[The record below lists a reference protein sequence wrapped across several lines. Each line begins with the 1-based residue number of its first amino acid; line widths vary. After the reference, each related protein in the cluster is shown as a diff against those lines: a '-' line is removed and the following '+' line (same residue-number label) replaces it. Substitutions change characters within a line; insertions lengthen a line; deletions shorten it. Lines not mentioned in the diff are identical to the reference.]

1 MYNFKEK
8 YQYYLNIFEN
18 YADKQKEI
26 FNTKSELLTESLKY
40 SLYVGGKRVRP
51 VLALATAELLG
62 VDFSEVLPFAFAL
75 ECIHTYSLIH
85 DDLPSMDND
94 DFRRGKPSNHKV
106 YGEANAIL
114 AGDGLLNTA
123 YSICFK
129 ACLKGETHCLAANL
143 LCEFAGIYGMI
154 CGQSLDIAFSNQTE
168 FTEDDLLRV
177 YQLKTGKL
185 LLAPILIP
193 SILSGNKLYFEL
205 EELGKKLG
213 LLFQITDDI
222 LDEIG
227 SFEKLGKTIGKDKD
241 ENKLTS
247 VRVYSLDGAKIRAD
261 MYATHCYHI
270 LDGLDGDVEFFR
282 DLITYVRNREK

>member
-8 YQYYLNIFEN
+8 YQHYLNIFEN
-18 YADKQKEI
+18 YAEEQKAV
-26 FNTKSELLTESLKY
+26 FNTKSDLLTESLKY

-51 VLALATAELLG
+51 VLTLATADLLG
-62 VDFSEVLPFAFAL
+62 VDFSAVLPFALAL

-129 ACLKGETHCLAANL
+129 ECLKGELHCLAANL
-143 LCEFAGIYGMI
+143 LCECSGINGMI
-154 CGQSLDIAFSNQTE
+154 CGQSLDIAFSNKTE
-168 FTEDDLLRV
+168 FTEDDLSKV

-185 LLAPILIP
+185 LLAPILIS
-193 SILSGNKLYFEL
+193 SILYLRF
-205 EELGKKLG
+205 
-213 LLFQITDDI
+213 
-222 LDEIG
+222 
-227 SFEKLGKTIGKDKD
+227 
-241 ENKLTS
+241 
-247 VRVYSLDGAKIRAD
+247 
-261 MYATHCYHI
+261 
-270 LDGLDGDVEFFR
+270 
-282 DLITYVRNREK
+282 